1 MLKLA
6 TKLLTLSTFS
16 VLLTLAIFSE
26 QAEESFN
33 LSSKNNKSVRIAHIE
48 KIKESGI
55 KAFAKNINGGFL
67 AQ

>member
-1 MLKLA
+1 MLKSA

-33 LSSKNNKSVRIAHIE
+33 LPSNSIYNERI
-48 KIKESGI
+48 
-55 KAFAKNINGGFL
+55 
-67 AQ
+67 